1 MDINLKGGDLYVSE
15 HGDILLS
22 NSIKQKIQI
31 KILWIL
37 WEWKWNKEEGIDYF
51 NYVLTKNPDI
61 DMIESTL
68 REKVFEIE
76 DVVDVIDI
84 EIKIDARNRRGII
97 SYVVATDEE
106 TIRGEVTVNG
116 KVWFNG

>member
-1 MDINLKGGDLYVSE
+1 MDIELRNGDLFISQS
-15 HGDILLS
+15 GDIMLTD
-22 NSIKQKIQI
+22 SIKQKIQV

-37 WEWKWNKEEGIDYF
+37 GEWKWNKEEGIDYF
-51 NYVLTKNPDI
+51 DYVLTKNPDI
-61 DMIESTL
+61 EMIEGII
-68 REKVFEIE
+68 REKIFEIE

-84 EIKIDARNRRGII
+84 EIKIDARNRRVII